1 MEVNNFKYSV
11 SPLAWTSKPPK
22 EKFGYITNTIKST
35 ESTIKK
41 FSEIVSPPF
50 SQCWSGGI
58 FEGEICNKNWK
69 EQSVIGLDFDTGKQ
83 TLEEVYEILAKYNI
97 KPNVHYPTFS
107 DRPEHPKFRVV
118 IFLEEPINNKKTYNL
133 IMDSLDLI
141 LEIDKKCK
149 DLSRRFLGGKNAVI
163 TNTIPIN
170 LEKFMTSIQ
179 KINLD
184 NYVESNNF
192 SPEFSESLLDINS
205 DNDFFSIKST
215 SIAGEVRIDWDID
228 SDKIQILSE
237 FKKGIWLTHE
247 QLFGLALN
255 LKYISGGLLRMKKI
269 MMKFDKE
276 GLTEYTDNNYRMLEY
291 VRRMSY
297 FPMPVHK
304 FSPFAEDKLIEDIP
318 TFFKKKEKIK
328 IIDIEEKMSL
338 KDVEKEFE
346 LEFKNAISSP
356 DLDTVFLF
364 SVPTGIGKTQLLTNV
379 ERSIIAL
386 PTNDLKN
393 EVYERMSV
401 PKTVSPDTIIFN
413 DKTVQSLIDL
423 YYKIGLPQKSA
434 QLIRSIEKY
443 TTDTDDILKAV
454 DYLEKL
460 DDCHDD
466 MKSVITTH
474 KRFLNS
480 QDLPQTTVIFD
491 EDPLDSLMEIKET
504 SIKDII
510 YLEFLIP
517 SVKSFVNYLRGLE
530 NGIYETPV
538 MFDVEDLIKECN
550 SFKGFDSNV
559 FEFFTS
565 KYFFINRKTGK
576 INYVTK
582 RDLPSDKKI
591 IIMSATVP
599 IDLYKKL
606 YPNKKFKIFD
616 RRNVEQVGKVVQHT
630 ERSCSRLSL
639 EKFKDEVSEKVRG
652 IPTITFKKFKYSFDS
667 SCEDMHFFNCSGSDV
682 LNGKDLAVVGT
693 PHGSVIQYFLL
704 AKVMGIEFEIKD
716 GMMNN
721 RIVRHRGFEFT
732 FYCFE
737 DENLRDIQFHVI
749 ESNLVQA
756 VGRARTLR
764 KDCTVSLYSNFPL
777 YITTEFDP
785 GS

>member
-1 MEVNNFKYSV
+1 MEVNNYKYSI
-11 SPLAWTSKPPK
+11 SPLVWTSKPPK
-22 EKFGYITNTIKST
+22 RKFGKITNSIKST

-41 FSEIVSPPF
+41 FSELVSPPR

-58 FEGEICNKNWK
+58 FEGEVSNKNWK
-69 EQSVIGLDFDTGKQ
+69 EQSVIGLDFDSGKQ
-83 TLEEVYEILAKYNI
+83 TLEEVYEILDNYNI

-107 DRPEHPKFRVV
+107 DIPGHPKFRVV
-118 IFLEEPINNKKTYNL
+118 IFLEEPINNKKNYKL
-133 IMDSLDLI
+133 IMDSLNLI
-141 LEIDKKCK
+141 LDIDKKCK
-149 DLSRRFLGGKNAVI
+149 DLSRRFLGGKNAVV
-163 TNTIPIN
+163 TNTIPTN
-170 LEKFMTSIQ
+170 LDKFMTSIQ

-184 NYVESNNF
+184 NYVESSNF
-192 SPEFSESLLDINS
+192 SSEFSESLLDINS
-205 DNDFFSIKST
+205 NNDFFSIKST
-215 SIAGEVRIDWDID
+215 SIAGEVRIDWEID
-228 SDKIQILSE
+228 SDRIQILSE
-237 FKKGIWLTHE
+237 FKKGAWLTHE

-255 LKYISGGLLRMKKI
+255 LKHISGGLLRMKEV
-269 MMKFDKE
+269 MMKYDTA
-276 GLTEYTDNNYRMLEY
+276 GVTEYTDNNYRMLEY

-346 LEFKNAISSP
+346 KEFMNAISSP
-356 DLDTVFLF
+356 DLDTVYLF

-413 DKTVQSLIDL
+413 DETVQSLIDL

-443 TTDTDDILKAV
+443 TNDTDDILKAV

-480 QDLPQTTVIFD
+480 QDLPHTTVIFD
-491 EDPLDSLMEIKET
+491 EDPLDGLTEIKET

-517 SVKSFVNYLRGLE
+517 SVKSFVDYLRGLE

-538 MFDVEDLIKECN
+538 MFDVEDLINECN

-606 YPNKKFKIFD
+606 YPNRKFKIFD

-667 SCEDMHFFNCSGSDV
+667 SCEDMHFFNCSGSDIM
-682 LNGKDLAVVGT
+682 NGKDLAVVGT

-704 AKVMGIEFEIKD
+704 AKLMGIEFEIKD

-737 DENLRDIQFHVI
+737 DENLRDIQFYII

-756 VGRARTLR
+756 IGRARTLR
-764 KDCTVSLYSNFPL
+764 KNCTVSIYSNFPL

-785 GS
+785 EL